1 MQRRGFGASAPSRE
15 EIMSS
20 LRLVL
25 FGIICAAAS
34 QIVCAETRKFVVSWV
49 YYAVSSRDGDC
60 PGGLNPDSV
69 GIFRRILKERNT
81 PPDKIEQFVAD
92 FPNSAAVADIGH
104 RGSIDGKPAD
114 VYRYPT
120 SVPDPHLHHVQGTY
134 GLGFDLDGKIG
145 RDDFVDPLTGE
156 KGVDNQFFR
165 AIGCSSQMRAPVGQP
180 GVYQAVQYDEVR
192 DSQPAWLVEISGI
205 DSLEK
210 SDNVKVHVM
219 LAREPVARDVTG
231 APQADMTFH
240 VDPVTRTAGNVVRGT
255 IRNGLLTTDKFNF
268 YMPGEPRIQAEYDF
282 KDARLRFQ
290 FMPNG
295 TLKGY
300 IGGYQDWRSVYA
312 SIALAGITYEL
323 LASYDTPGMFYAFRE
338 LADAYPD
345 PKTGQNTRISST
357 YATDAIPAFIVEP
370 SALQTAEAK

>member
-1 MQRRGFGASAPSRE
+1 MSRLR
-15 EIMSS
+15 S
-20 LRLVL
+20 LACSVL
-25 FGIICAAAS
+25 FGAVGAATNQDVYADTK
-34 QIVCAETRKFVVSWV
+34 QFVVSWV

-60 PGGLNPDSV
+60 PDGLNPDSE

-81 PPDKIEQFVAD
+81 PPDKIDQLVAS
-92 FPNSAAVADIGH
+92 FPNSAFQTDIGH
-104 RGSIDGKPAD
+104 RGTIDGKPAD

-120 SVPDPHLHHVQGTY
+120 SVSDPQLHLVQGTY
-134 GLGFDLDGKIG
+134 GLGFNLDGKIG
-145 RDDFVDPLTGE
+145 PNDFVDPLTGE

-165 AIGCSSQMRAPVGQP
+165 AIGCASQMRAPVGQP

-205 DSLEK
+205 DNLEK
-210 SDNVKVHVM
+210 SDNVEVRVM

-231 APQADMTFH
+231 AAQADMTFH
-240 VDPVTRTAGNVVRGT
+240 SEPITRTAGNVVHGT
-255 IRNGLLTTDKFNF
+255 IRNGLLTTDRFNF
-268 YMPGEPRIQAEYDF
+268 YMPGEPRVQAEYDF
-282 KDARLRFQ
+282 RDALLRFQ

-312 SIALAGITYEL
+312 SIALAGIAYETL
-323 LASYDTPGMFYAFRE
+323 VSYDVPGLFYAFRK

-357 YATDAIPAFIVEP
+357 YAIDAIPAFIVAP
-370 SALQTAEAK
+370 APPKTAEAK